1 MPDPVQ
7 YMVALLAAFAVSF
20 LAVAGARRLSRWRAC
35 RTANVIEVIAVV
47 AGLIAGYR
55 VLQFEW
61 VWPPANAINRFL
73 TVILPASVIVEL
85 ISGLAPVPAYSEAR
99 RLKEAGLLSI
109 LAIGLRAGLFA
120 SIGRVLL
127 HNSVYLEVFS
137 GIDATWSGWQLFVL
151 LTVSAVLLM
160 VMWLLLSR
168 LEKRDGSGSVTA
180 SLALS
185 IMTAGLAIMLS
196 GYIKGGVAGFPI
208 AASLMGVAMTNSIVR
223 PEVFVANRQLLP
235 SSIGLGI
242 AALFSLVWVG
252 SFFGQL
258 PAVDAITIFLAPSLC
273 WVSELTLFRRMTSR
287 RKVVLRLIA
296 VAIPLTVQLLIAKR
310 AFDQKLAPLVAVAEE
325 SSLSI

>member
-1 MPDPVQ
+1 MPDPFQ
-7 YMVALLAAFAVSF
+7 YTWALLTAFAVSF
-20 LAVAGARRLSRWRAC
+20 LAIVGARSFFRWRAC
-35 RTANVIEVIAVV
+35 RTASIIEVIAVV

-73 TVILPASVIVEL
+73 TIILPAAVIVEL
-85 ISGLAPVPAYSEAR
+85 ISGLAPVPANPEAR
-99 RLKEAGLLSI
+99 CLKGAGLFSI
-109 LAIGLRAGLFA
+109 LVVGLRAGLFA

-127 HNSVYLEVFS
+127 HNSVYLKVFS
-137 GIDATWSGWQLFVL
+137 GVDATWSGWQLSVL
-151 LTVSAVLLM
+151 LTVSAGLLM

-208 AASLMGVAMTNSIVR
+208 AASLMGVAMSNSIVR
-223 PEVFVANRQLLP
+223 PGVFVANRQLLP
-235 SSIGLGI
+235 SSIGPGI
-242 AALFSLVWVG
+242 TALFSLLWVG

-258 PAVDAITIFLAPSLC
+258 PTVDAMTIFVAPSLC
-273 WVSELTLFRRMTSR
+273 WVSELTLFRRMKSR
-287 RKVVLRLIA
+287 RKAVLRLIA
-296 VAIPLTVQLLIAKR
+296 VAIPLTIQLLNAKR

-325 SSLSI
+325 FSLSI